1 MQSQKNTPRHVM
13 VQKSQITGLFSIP
26 IEMAKLTDELPIS
39 IAILDKNRQIVT
51 VNSTFEALT
60 GFYRDDIWNIP
71 CFHVTRSR
79 LCMQKCPMANDM
91 PLNESISIETDII
104 NKSREMIPV
113 LINIAPILD
122 HQDACIGYVQS
133 IKDLRAVREKA
144 ANTHHAYAFEN
155 LIGKSTEMTKI
166 FQHVPL
172 LAQSDSAIL
181 ITGETGTGKDILAE
195 TIHQASNRSKAPFVK
210 VNCGALPET
219 LLESEL
225 FGHQKG
231 AFTGA
236 VDNKP
241 GRFRLAHNGTLF
253 LTEIGDLPLS
263 LQVKLLTFLDD
274 QVVYPLGSTK
284 GFQANVRV
292 IAATHRNLDQMVKER
307 KFRQDLMFR
316 LNVVRLHLPPLRN
329 RGADVRL
336 IMDHFVHEFSSR
348 FNKQICGL
356 SKDALH
362 KLQEYSFPGNVREL
376 RNCIEYAINIC
387 TNKEIQLSHLPA
399 YIAESESDMN
409 DPLSDISE
417 PASWVMPVTQNNTSN
432 EFQKWSDME
441 KSMILSALVKAKGR
455 RQKAAELLGW
465 GRSTLWRK
473 IKQYG
478 LDQ

>member
-1 MQSQKNTPRHVM
+1 MQKT
-13 VQKSQITGLFSIP
+13 QISGLFATP
-26 IEMAKLTDELPIS
+26 IAMAHLTDEIPIS
-39 IAILDKNRQIVT
+39 IAILDRNRKIIT
-51 VNSTFEALT
+51 VNRAFEALS
-60 GFYRDDIWNIP
+60 GFYRNDIQGIS

-79 LCMQKCPMANDM
+79 LCMQNCPMAKDPCQM
-91 PLNESISIETDII
+91 EAISIETDII
-104 NKSREMIPV
+104 NKNRELIPV
-113 LINIAPILD
+113 QINLSPV
-122 HQDACIGYVQS
+122 QDNQGNCLGYVES
-133 IKDLRAVREKA
+133 LKDLRSSRNDAF
-144 ANTHHAYAFEN
+144 NGHHAYAYEN
-155 LIGKSTEMTKI
+155 VIGQSTEMTKI

-195 TIHQASNRSKAPFVK
+195 TIHQASNRSKGPFVK

-292 IAATHRNLDQMVKER
+292 IAATHRNLDQMVKEK

-316 LNVVRLHLPPLRN
+316 LNVVRLQLPPLRD
-329 RGADVRL
+329 RGEDIRL
-336 IMDHFVHEFSSR
+336 IMDHFIHEFSSR
-348 FNKQICGL
+348 FNKQIRGF
-356 SKDALH
+356 SNVALH
-362 KLQEYSFPGNVREL
+362 KLIQYPFPGNVREL
-376 RNCIEYAINIC
+376 RNCVEYAINIC
-387 TNKEIQLSHLPA
+387 QKDEIQIEHLPA
-399 YIAESESDMN
+399 YIAES
-409 DPLSDISE
+409 DPQKFDSSTQTPE
-417 PASWVMPVTQNNTSN
+417 PDAWIMPVTPSAPLN
-432 EFQKWSDME
+432 ETQKWSDME
-441 KSMILSALVKAKGR
+441 KNMILSALIEAKGR
-455 RQKAAELLGW
+455 RNKASEILGW

-473 IKQYG
+473 MKQYG
-478 LDQ
+478 LDN

>member
-1 MQSQKNTPRHVM
+1 MQLT
-13 VQKSQITGLFSIP
+13 QISGLFSTP
-26 IEMAKLTDELPIS
+26 IAMSKLTDEIPIS
-39 IAILDKNRQIVT
+39 IAILDRNRKIIT
-51 VNSTFEALT
+51 VNSAFEALS
-60 GFYRDDIWNIP
+60 GFYRNDIRGVS

-79 LCMQKCPMANDM
+79 LCMQNCPMTNDPRKM
-91 PLNESISIETDII
+91 ESISIETDII
-104 NKSREMIPV
+104 NKNRELIPV
-113 LINIAPILD
+113 QINLSPV
-122 HQDACIGYVQS
+122 QDYQGACVGYIES
-133 IKDLRAVREKA
+133 LNDLRSVRKDA
-144 ANTHHAYAFEN
+144 SNAHHAYAFEN
-155 LIGKSTEMTKI
+155 VIGQSQEMTKI

-195 TIHQASNRSKAPFVK
+195 TIHQASNRSKGPFVK

-292 IAATHRNLDQMVKER
+292 IAATHRNLDQMVKEK

-316 LNVVRLHLPPLRN
+316 LNVVRLCLPPLRD
-329 RGADVRL
+329 RGEDVRL
-336 IMDHFVHEFSSR
+336 IMDHFIHEFSTR
-348 FNKQICGL
+348 FNKQIRGL
-356 SKDALH
+356 APNALH
-362 KLQEYSFPGNVREL
+362 KLIQYPFPGNVREL
-376 RNCIEYAINIC
+376 RNCVEYAINIC
-387 TNKEIQLSHLPA
+387 QQDEIQMEHLPA
-399 YIAESESDMN
+399 YIAESDAKNNEMLTQRPEST
-409 DPLSDISE
+409 E
-417 PASWVMPVTQNNTSN
+417 WVMPVTQSTSVN
-432 EFQKWSDME
+432 DTQKWPDME
-441 KSMILSALVKAKGR
+441 KNLILSALIEAKGR
-455 RQKAAELLGW
+455 RKKASELLGW

-473 IKQYG
+473 MKQYG
-478 LDQ
+478 LDN